1 MRPLTIDLDALSR
14 ALDSPDQLHYLDLL
28 SGRIEAF
35 DATLEGQLLEEPER
49 YLSIEP
55 WEPEIG
61 YRLMQEFT
69 QQVTHPLA
77 YPQLQLALAGRRA
90 TRAFRHVLGAFPQVA
105 AEWQS
110 FERERRRE
118 LAEDWLE
125 EQHLRAA
132 PNNAAQ
138 KPPTRPL
145 W

>member
-28 SGRIEAF
+28 SGRIEPF
-35 DATLEGQLLEEPER
+35 DEALELQLLEEPDR
-49 YLSIEP
+49 YLAIEP

-69 QQVTHPLA
+69 QQVIHPLA
-77 YPQLQLALAGRRA
+77 YPQLQQALTGRRA
-90 TRAFRHVLGAFPQVA
+90 ARAFRHVLGSFPQLG

-110 FERERRRE
+110 FERERHRE

-125 EQHLRAA
+125 EQYLRAA
-132 PNNAAQ
+132 AEPSLR
-138 KPPTRPL
+138 KPPAAPV